1 MRITDIKPAI
11 KTPGRWNIFVDGKYS
26 FSLLESQVLEGGVR
40 IGRDLTREELT
51 ALQDDSAFGKAYAR
65 ALELVFRRLRS
76 EKELYDYARRKG
88 WTDELRDRVI
98 EKLRSKGYID
108 DKKFAESW
116 VRSRVAI
123 KPSSRRKLELELR
136 QKGVASAI
144 IHEVLQGENSDHDE
158 LSALR
163 AIVAKKRT
171 RYGDEQ
177 KFMEYLARQ
186 GFRFDAIKRVLQE
199 EDVAD

>member
-1 MRITDIKPAI
+1 MKITDIKPAV

-65 ALELVFRRLRS
+65 ALELIFRRLRS
-76 EKELYDYARRKG
+76 EKELYDYARRKE

-136 QKGVASAI
+136 QKGVVSAI
-144 IHEVLQGENSDHDE
+144 IHEVLQGEGSDHDE

-177 KFMEYLARQ
+177 KFMAYLARQ